1 MKHCPSGRTL
11 SMPCSISGGPSMI
24 LVLLS
29 LFFFNYCFTLVSTA
43 LHAYMVRENGFM
55 TLRAQGDVGQVQ
67 VMM

>member
-1 MKHCPSGRTL
+1 
-11 SMPCSISGGPSMI
+11 MI
-24 LVLLS
+24 LVLLP